1 MNLQCKQT
9 EQSYYMNLPE
19 VEKLLTSISIIHV
32 HVSCNDDVTR
42 VAMSKLHRLLIALC
56 YSLVLIFISGETR
69 WYTFVE

>member
-42 VAMSKLHRLLIALC
+42 VAMSKLHRLLIALLLTSVNF
-56 YSLVLIFISGETR
+56 Y
-69 WYTFVE
+69 